1 MKTFATI
8 DDLQELWRP
17 FKNIDEANRA
27 ESLLEVVSDS
37 LREEAKRVG
46 KDLDKMVEESPSFC
60 HCG

>member
-17 FKNIDEANRA
+17 FKNLDEANKA

-37 LREEAKRVG
+37 LREEAK
-46 KDLDKMVEESPSFC
+46 K
-60 HCG
+60 